1 MVQKVMENR
10 QGYMGHLYNIAIA
23 IIKSSKVHSAIFY
36 LLEDVPNRG
45 WRKFEEKL
53 KQVTKVVETNYTG
66 YPPVRTEQ
74 RKNDFQL
81 SAND

>member
-1 MVQKVMENR
+1 
-10 QGYMGHLYNIAIA
+10 MGHLYNIAVA
-23 IIKSSKVHSAIFY
+23 IIKSAKVHSAVFY

-53 KQVTKVVETNYTG
+53 KQLTKVVETNYTG
-66 YPPVRTEQ
+66 YPPTMRIEQ
-74 RKNDFQL
+74 RRDDFQL